1 VLEARALTVRRGGAL
16 TLDALSLT
24 LSPGDFLAVVGPN
37 GAGKTTLL
45 RCLAGVLAPTGGQ
58 ALLDG
63 KPVLAFS
70 RREVAR
76 RVAYSPQES
85 SGRFGFSVRQAVA
98 MGRHPWLARLA
109 GPSPEDDDAVDRA
122 MEAMDVARL
131 ARRPVT
137 ALSGGETRRVAL
149 ARTLAQGGGAYLFD
163 EPAAGLDIR
172 HALSA
177 MRAFADLARGGA
189 AVAVV
194 LHDLNL
200 AAMFCPLMLML
211 DIGRARAYGPTPRV
225 LTAKNVE
232 RVFGVRAEVEGAHVR
247 YLEA

>member
-1 VLEARALTVRRGGAL
+1 MLEARALTVRRGGAL
-16 TLDALSLT
+16 TLDALDLT
-24 LSPGDFLAVVGPN
+24 LSPGHFLAVVGPN

-45 RCLAGVLAPTGGQ
+45 RCLAGVLAPSGGE

-63 KPVLAFS
+63 NPIASHS
-70 RREVAR
+70 RREIAR
-76 RVAYSPQES
+76 RVAYSPQETA
-85 SGRFGFSVRQAVA
+85 GRFGFSVRQAVA
-98 MGRHPWLARLA
+98 MGRHPWLSRLA
-109 GPSPEDDDAVDRA
+109 GPSPEDLAAVEGA

-131 ARRPVT
+131 ADRPVT
-137 ALSGGETRRVAL
+137 ALSGGEMRRVAL

-172 HALSA
+172 HALAA
-177 MRAFADLARGGA
+177 MRAFADLAEKGA

-211 DIGRARAYGPTPRV
+211 DNGRAHAYGATPRV
-225 LTAKNVE
+225 LTADTVE
-232 RVFGVRAEVEGAHVR
+232 RVFGVRAAVEGAHVR